1 MIDEKPL
8 LRVADLA
15 VSYGSAQALFSVSFQ
30 VQPATALALLGTN
43 GAGKSTIARAL
54 SGLVPYRGSVQF
66 AGADISGWRAHRIR
80 RAGLVYLP
88 EGRGIF
94 PGLSVSDNLKM
105 ATDGFTTAE
114 RRDTLAKVFEL
125 FPVLGQRRRQ
135 IAGCMS
141 GGEQQMLSLARA
153 TCASP
158 KLVIADELSLGLAP
172 KLVDAVFDSLQ
183 RMQASGVAI
192 VLIEQFIHRALAFAS
207 ECVVLQRGRIAWSG
221 DASTSRETIVSRYL
235 GTAKAS

>member
-1 MIDEKPL
+1 MTGEKPL

-15 VSYGSAQALFSVSFQ
+15 VRYGSAQALLGVSFE
-30 VQPATALALLGTN
+30 VRPATVLALLGAN

-54 SGLVPYRGSVQF
+54 SGLVPYRGSVEF

-80 RAGLVYLP
+80 HAGLVCLP

-94 PGLSVSDNLKM
+94 PGLTVSDNLKM
-105 ATDGFTTAE
+105 ATDGLTAAE
-114 RRDTLAKVFEL
+114 RRDTFAKVFEL

-135 IAGCMS
+135 IAGSMS

-153 TCASP
+153 VCASP
-158 KLVIADELSLGLAP
+158 RLVIADELSLGLAP
-172 KLVDAVFDSLQ
+172 RLVDAVFESLR

-221 DASTSRETIVSRYL
+221 EAATSRETIVSRYL
-235 GTAKAS
+235 GTGAAS